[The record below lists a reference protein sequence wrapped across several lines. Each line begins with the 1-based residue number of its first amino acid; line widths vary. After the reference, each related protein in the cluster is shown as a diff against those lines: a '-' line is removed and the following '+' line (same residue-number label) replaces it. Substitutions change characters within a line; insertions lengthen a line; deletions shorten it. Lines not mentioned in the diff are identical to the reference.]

1 MWSGFKR
8 RAFVIHTSWL
18 LCGRSLAELSWVLS
32 ESFRTLP
39 ELQSRCRSRAC
50 SLTRRLSW
58 GRLYAQAHVVVLGFH
73 SLLETTVG
81 SVPRGLLRDSS
92 SRHSSTCHQTQR
104 GRESASETGVIVLCH
119 LIHQLCHMQRVH
131 AQSCP
136 ALCDPM
142 DCSPARLLCPWN
154 FPG

>member
-1 MWSGFKR
+1 MGFSPGMQEFFNITKSIN
-8 RAFVIHTSWL
+8 VIYHIHKL
-18 LCGRSLAELSWVLS
+18 KDKNHDY
-32 ESFRTLP
+32 
-39 ELQSRCRSRAC
+39 
-50 SLTRRLSW
+50 RRLSW